1 MQCDAGAE
9 GISREGEGIDLK
21 KYLYIVFTRRW
32 VLFTVISI
40 VMAINIIYNF
50 KQIPIYRAT
59 SLVLIERP
67 GSSMSLSK
75 PREAL
80 IPEIGWGGDY
90 YATQYEILKSGMLAK
105 RVVKALGLA
114 SLPDFKGEF
123 PENIFKGM
131 IKVEPLKSTRL
142 VRVSVDYKDPV
153 MATKMV
159 NVLASLYV
167 EQNIENILYMSKEIL
182 KAFPKD
188 AAEIERHTVYGQLKD
203 ISSEEATDSLPS
215 VINNIVLQRLNAEK
229 IEAETELANLNKRYK
244 EKHPKIV
251 ALNNKLTFIN
261 DKTETEKS
269 RILTGL
275 KAGLAGRLQANNI
288 RVIDYA
294 QVPVAPIT
302 PKRMKN
308 ALMGFFFSLF
318 LGLGIIFFMEY
329 IDDSI
334 KNQENVEEDLGL
346 PYLGD
351 FPSLKI
357 AIPDKYERVTE
368 IDKDT
373 GAAEAIRNIRT
384 NIEFSSLKDSLKTIA
399 ITSTVPKEGKSFLA
413 SFLAYAFAKNG
424 VKTLIIDADIRR
436 PTMHKLFDIDQKP
449 GLVDLLVESDSLNNA
464 IKKTTHDNLYVLPSG
479 SRAPNPVELLGSNR
493 INELLKE
500 LSFTFGKIIIDTPPS
515 LTISDALVLSK
526 ATNATIIIT
535 KYGQIGK
542 NIFSR
547 VTGRFRAVGSKVLG
561 VVINFTDIEKSSY
574 YKHIY
579 YNKYY
584 KNYYSNEDEA
594 APPGKED
601 NKACQA
607 S

>member
-1 MQCDAGAE
+1 MQYDVDTKDMF
-9 GISREGEGIDLK
+9 REDEGIDLK
-21 KYLYIVFTRRW
+21 KYLYIIFARRW
-32 VLFTVISI
+32 VLFTVVSI
-40 VMAINIIYNF
+40 VMAVNIIYNF
-50 KQIPIYRAT
+50 KQTPIYRAT

-67 GSSMSLSK
+67 ASSMSLSR

-105 RVVKALGLA
+105 RVARALDLA

-131 IKVEPLKSTRL
+131 IRVEPLKNTRL
-142 VRVSVDYKDPV
+142 VKVSVDYKDPV
-153 MATKMV
+153 MATKMANSLV
-159 NVLASLYV
+159 SLYI

-182 KAFPKD
+182 KSFPKD

-203 ISSEEATDSLPS
+203 ISREEATDSLPS

-229 IEAETELANLNKRYK
+229 IEAETELANLSKRYK
-244 EKHPKIV
+244 ERHPKIV
-251 ALNNKLTFIN
+251 ALNTKLAFIT
-261 DKTETEKS
+261 DKTEVEKD
-269 RILTGL
+269 RVLTGL
-275 KAGLAGRLQANNI
+275 KADLAGRLQANNI

-294 QVPVAPIT
+294 QVPASPIT
-302 PKRMKN
+302 PRRMKN
-308 ALMGFFFSLF
+308 AVSGFFFSLF

-329 IDDSI
+329 IDDSV

-413 SFLAYAFAKNG
+413 SYLAYAFARSG
-424 VKTLIIDADIRR
+424 VKTLLIDADIRR
-436 PTMHKLFDIDQKP
+436 PTMHKLFDVDQKP
-449 GLVDLLVESDSLNNA
+449 GLVDLLVESDSPDNA
-464 IKKTTHDNLYVLPSG
+464 VRKTPYDNLYVLPSG
-479 SRAPNPVELLGSNR
+479 SKAPNPVELLGSNR
-493 INELLKE
+493 ISELLKE
-500 LSFTFGKIIIDTPPS
+500 FSFTFDKIIIDTPPS

-526 ATNATIIIT
+526 ATNATIIVT

-542 NIFSR
+542 NIFSK
-547 VTGRFRAVGSKVLG
+547 VAGRFRAVGSKVLG

-574 YKHIY
+574 YKHRY
-579 YNKYY
+579 YHKYY
-584 KNYYSNEDEA
+584 KNYYSAEDEA
-594 APPGKED
+594 APSPY
-601 NKACQA
+601 
-607 S
+607 SSHS